1 MNVNKEKK
9 KKPAKN
15 DIKTN
20 KITKIGAYDR
30 MIA

>member
-1 MNVNKEKK
+1 MNVNKEK